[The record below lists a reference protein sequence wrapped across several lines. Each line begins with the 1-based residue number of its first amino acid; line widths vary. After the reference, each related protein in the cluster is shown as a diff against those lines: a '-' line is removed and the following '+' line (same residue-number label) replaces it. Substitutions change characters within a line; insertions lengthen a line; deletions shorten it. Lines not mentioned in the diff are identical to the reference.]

1 MNIGEINLSEK
12 KQIIIL
18 ISTYNGEEYLDEQ
31 LKSIYDQ
38 TYTNFAVYVRD
49 DGSQD
54 LTKDILNRYEK
65 KYDNFQWFSGR
76 NIGTSKSFFS
86 LMKMIPLEDAIYV
99 FSDQDDVW
107 LPYKLQHIYHVFETD
122 HNSKPL
128 LYCGDT
134 ILADQELHILK
145 KENFGENICP
155 SFGNALVEN
164 ICIGC
169 TSAMNRCL
177 LENLVKRIPQNEVMH
192 DWWFYLTASCFG
204 TVIYDKEPLLYY
216 RQHSRNVMGSGITKY
231 DRIIRRLRNHKNH
244 KHQISKQTREFSDTF
259 QVTGENAYLIEC
271 IKQYKESLTACWRL
285 ITNTS
290 IHRQRRLDDLI
301 FKILFLFK
309 QL

>member
-1 MNIGEINLSEK
+1 
-12 KQIIIL
+12 
-18 ISTYNGEEYLDEQ
+18 
-31 LKSIYDQ
+31 
-38 TYTNFAVYVRD
+38 
-49 DGSQD
+49 
-54 LTKDILNRYEK
+54 
-65 KYDNFQWFSGR
+65 
-76 NIGTSKSFFS
+76 
-86 LMKMIPLEDAIYV
+86 MIPLEDAIYV

-122 HNSKPL
+122 HNPNHCCIVEIRFDRSRAS
-128 LYCGDT
+128 Y
-134 ILADQELHILK
+134 LK
-145 KENFGENICP
+145 RKKIWRKYLP

-259 QVTGENAYLIEC
+259 QVTGEMHINRMY
-271 IKQYKESLTACWRL
+271 KQYKKVNRL
-285 ITNTS
+285 LEINNNTKH
-290 IHRQRRLDDLI
+290 HRQRRI
-301 FKILFLFK
+301 G
-309 QL
+309 